1 MELREGQLIAI
12 IRDVAVDDV
21 AAIGR
26 ALLEGGIDHVEVSLS
41 RPQEGLDCIRRL
53 RSAFGVELKLGAG
66 TITSE
71 EAVADAHLAGAA
83 YIITPAF
90 DEDLIKAALQQG
102 LPIFPGVFS
111 PAEVMRALRLGLK
124 QLKLFPAGD
133 LGPSYAASLRGPF
146 PDAEFI
152 GVGGISQD
160 NLAAFWKAGC
170 RRFAV
175 GSDLVPRGAASRDSH
190 AVQERARAYLAAI
203 ARLLTGK
210 ASY

>member
-1 MELREGQLIAI
+1 MELNTGQLIAI
-12 IRDVAVDDV
+12 IRDVAADDA
-21 AAIGR
+21 AAIGE
-26 ALLEGGIDHVEVSLS
+26 ALLAGGIDYVEVSLS
-41 RPQEGLDCIRRL
+41 RPEEGLACLRRL

-66 TITSE
+66 TVVSE
-71 EAVADAHLAGAA
+71 EAMREACLAGAE

-90 DEDLIKAALQQG
+90 DEDLVKAALREG

-146 PDAEFI
+146 PEVEFI
-152 GVGGISQD
+152 GVGGISLD
-160 NLAAFWKAGC
+160 NLAAFWRAGC

-175 GSDLVPRGAASRDSH
+175 GSDLVPRGAAAADAE
-190 AVQERARAYLAAI
+190 AVHARACAYREAI
-203 ARLLTGK
+203 ARLLAGHT
-210 ASY
+210 A

>member
-1 MELREGQLIAI
+1 MELKEGQLIAI
-12 IRDVAVDDV
+12 IRDVAADDV
-21 AAIGR
+21 TFIAH
-26 ALLEGGIDHVEVSLS
+26 ALLEAGIDYVEVSLS
-41 RPQEGLDCIRRL
+41 RPKEGLACIRRL
-53 RSAFGVELKLGAG
+53 RADFGAELKLGAG
-66 TITSE
+66 TVTSE
-71 EAVADAHLAGAA
+71 AAMEDAHRAGAG

-90 DEDLIKAALQQG
+90 DEDLVKAALKQG

-146 PDAEFI
+146 PEAEFI
-152 GVGGISQD
+152 GVGGINLD

-175 GSDLVPRGAASRDSH
+175 GSDLVPRGAA
-190 AVQERARAYLAAI
+190 AVNSSAIQERACAYLRVI
-203 ARLLTGK
+203 DSLLAGK
-210 ASY
+210 AF

>member
-1 MELREGQLIAI
+1 MELQEGQLIAI
-12 IRDVAVDDV
+12 IRDVTADDV
-21 AAIGR
+21 VAIGR
-26 ALLEGGIDHVEVSLS
+26 ALLEGGIDYVEVSLS
-41 RPQEGLDCIRRL
+41 RPEEGLGCIRRL
-53 RSAFGVELKLGAG
+53 RSALGEDLKLGAG
-66 TITSE
+66 TVTSE
-71 EAVADAHLAGAA
+71 EAMYEAHLAGAG

-90 DEDLIKAALQQG
+90 DEDLVKTALKQG

-152 GVGGISQD
+152 GVGGISLD

-175 GSDLVPRGAASRDSH
+175 GSDLVPRGANSKDGDV
-190 AVQERARAYLAAI
+190 VQERARAYLAAI
-203 ARLLTGK
+203 ARLLPGK
-210 ASY
+210 TS